1 MWDLQTIVTMNK
13 KSPPP
18 TATFRIYD
26 LGNGK
31 FALGNRGQK
40 AAYVVRRVRNKVD
53 RLGRGL
59 PTYLGVQARRP
70 RIQADAKLIPRED
83 AGRLLLKALGLRS

>member
-1 MWDLQTIVTMNK
+1 MWDLSTIVTMNK
-13 KSPPP
+13 NPNPP

-40 AAYVVRRVRNKVD
+40 AAYVVRRIRNKVD
-53 RLGRGL
+53 RLGRGT

-70 RIQADAKLIPRED
+70 RIPAEARVIPRES
-83 AGRLLLKALGLRS
+83 AGRLLLKALGLRQ